1 MEMLRTAVDYK
12 EHWHHVLA
20 QRARD
25 GTTGPEPVTHPD
37 DVIIDYKTGHVR
49 IDGPVLE
56 EQKAAWDQLLA
67 MWPELERNLM
77 EINEQIESDPKN
89 SSLRKQKKEL
99 TTIVSSLRD
108 DALKR
113 RVRDALRKPPTRT
126 ADRSG

>member
-1 MEMLRTAVDYK
+1 MARR
-12 EHWHHVLA
+12 A
-20 QRARD
+20 QS
-25 GTTGPEPVTHPD
+25 PVTHPD

-56 EQKAAWDQLLA
+56 EQKAAWEQLLA
-67 MWPELERNLM
+67 KWPERNLIQ
-77 EINEQIESDPKN
+77 INEQIESDPKN

-113 RVRDALRKPPTRT
+113 RVRDALHKPPTRS
-126 ADRSG
+126 ADRSR

>member
-1 MEMLRTAVDYK
+1 
-12 EHWHHVLA
+12 
-20 QRARD
+20 
-25 GTTGPEPVTHPD
+25 
-37 DVIIDYKTGHVR
+37 
-49 IDGPVLE
+49 
-56 EQKAAWDQLLA
+56 
-67 MWPELERNLM
+67 M

-99 TTIVSSLRD
+99 TKIVSSLRD

>member
-1 MEMLRTAVDYK
+1 M
-12 EHWHHVLA
+12 
-20 QRARD
+20 
-25 GTTGPEPVTHPD
+25 
-37 DVIIDYKTGHVR
+37 
-49 IDGPVLE
+49 DGPVLE